1 MRLNIRKRARLYT
14 IAASLAIM
22 VAASQP
28 AFAYVP
34 GNIMNENSLLCLQP
48 VPNAFQGPGDA
59 GVQIAQE
66 PCDDSTS
73 TRDPQQWRAEIVGI
87 SGGQCIYYVKNQSD
101 NKCLDVTNANTS
113 DRAAIQSTTAMVAVA
128 RSGSSTNTPS
138 VASSTSTTGLPSAWT
153 SRTRP
158 LALVTSGSTTAR
170 VPTSRSRSPKHSCPD
185 RWGCT

>member
-48 VPNAFQGPGDA
+48 VPNAFQGPGGA

-73 TRDPQQWRAEIVGI
+73 TMDPQQWRAEIVGI
-87 SGGQCIYYVKNQSD
+87 SGGQYMYYVKNQSD

-113 DRAAIQSTTAMVAVA
+113 DRAAIQQYYCNG
-128 RSGSSTNTPS
+128 GSSEKWFIYQYAFGGVQYVNYRTSKCLDVPYATTSPGYIWQYHCT
-138 VASSTSTTGLPSAWT
+138 SSNIAQSFTRAPLP
-153 SRTRP
+153 
-158 LALVTSGSTTAR
+158 
-170 VPTSRSRSPKHSCPD
+170 
-185 RWGCT
+185 